1 MIESPVI
8 SVENLVKKFGDFT
21 AVNEISFEIYRGEIF
36 GFLGANGAGKSTT
49 IKILC
54 GIMKP
59 TSGKVVVLGTD
70 VISNPEKVKKQIGY
84 MSQKFSLYHDLTVD
98 ENISFFGGIYG
109 IPYKKLSVRKKE
121 ILSLVGLEERK
132 KELVLNLPRGMQQR
146 LAFGCALLH
155 EPQIL
160 FLDEPTAGVDPVQR
174 RIFWNIIYDLASK
187 GMTFLVTTHLLD
199 EAEYCNRICLISK
212 GKVVANDTPD
222 GLKNLLKEIAILNI
236 ECKPARKAFQII
248 HDMPWVID
256 ASIFGEEIHI
266 ACDEKGMEENL
277 DKLKSIFG
285 KNQINIL
292 KIEKIEPT
300 LEDVFLHLERK
311 NS

>member
-1 MIESPVI
+1 LIESPVI

>member
-1 MIESPVI
+1 LIESPVI

-109 IPYKKLSVRKKE
+109 MPYKKLSVRKKE

-311 NS
+311 N